1 LSNTVEQRTCQ
12 IVSEVFG
19 LPIESVTRESSHE
32 TIEDWDSLNVLN
44 VLMAVEG
51 EFGVSISPE
60 EAASFVSVVKILDV
74 LSSKGVT

>member
-1 LSNTVEQRTCQ
+1 MSNTAEQRTRQ

-60 EAASFVSVVKILDV
+60 EAASFVSVGKILDV